1 MYTTKAEQK
10 INLLMSLVMPDKSR
24 TYLLRVYI
32 GVVIFIS
39 IGPMHL
45 ILPEFSESEPWHH
58 LLLQYFPPDKIVHL
72 AMYLVLSTLLTL
84 NQSFN
89 KKTFYQVLG
98 FAAVMEIVQLW
109 IPYRSF
115 DWVDLL
121 ANELGA
127 LIPYLLA
134 RLRK

>member
-1 MYTTKAEQK
+1 MYTTKPEQK
-10 INLLMSLVMPDKSR
+10 INLLMSLVMPDKTR
-24 TYLLRVYI
+24 TYLLRAYI
-32 GVVIFIS
+32 GIVIFIS

-45 ILPEFSESEPWHH
+45 IVPKFTESDPWSHPF
-58 LLLQYFPPDKIVHL
+58 LQYLPPDKIVHL
-72 AMYLVLSTLLTL
+72 VMYLVLSTLLTL
-84 NQSFN
+84 NQSSN

-98 FAAVMEIVQLW
+98 FAAVMEIVQIW

-127 LIPYLLA
+127 LIPYLLT